1 MSFRHHRRRCRP
13 HQQHHRFGLLLA
25 LSSLTS
31 IDRTTAATPRRT
43 ARGAQLGRMTKKQ
56 PKIRMKII
64 LKLTEYATYACN
76 NELAGNFFVKSNH
89 VYLILAELSIWNLCV
104 VAADGAQLQGGP
116 CDAATAAAGAASNC
130 VLAWLQ
136 CNGIMY
142 FLLYIYKISR
152 HGHVSCGLTPSLRLS
167 VLR

>member
-1 MSFRHHRRRCRP
+1 M
-13 HQQHHRFGLLLA
+13 LLMP
-25 LSSLTS
+25 
-31 IDRTTAATPRRT
+31 ATMNWQET
-43 ARGAQLGRMTKKQ
+43 
-56 PKIRMKII
+56 
-64 LKLTEYATYACN
+64 
-76 NELAGNFFVKSNH
+76 FFVKSNH
-89 VYLILAELSIWNLCV
+89 VNLILAELSIWNLCV
-104 VAADGAQLQGGP
+104 VAADGAQLQRGP